1 MNTSITNHIFS
12 QTNASIRTVKQ
23 GNSILFIAKDVA
35 VALGYKDTKKA
46 IAAHCRKAV
55 MVDLREVGD
64 GANHPPIIRAGNPS
78 ATAIPESDIYRLV
91 MRSKLPAAEAFEDWV
106 VEQVLPT
113 IRKTGGYVEGISNI
127 DSGVSEDAQRLLL
140 DHFRA
145 TAIPALR
152 ELDTLNRYGNLKPE
166 QAERVLE
173 MVAARTYLPLDIV
186 RKLNESGIN
195 GLLTQGGR

>member
-23 GNSILFIAKDVA
+23 GDSILFIAKDVA
-35 VALGYKDTKKA
+35 EALGYARPDDA
-46 IAAHCRKAV
+46 IRKHCRKAIT
-55 MVDLREVGD
+55 VDLREVTRQNAGVLS
-64 GANHPPIIRAGNPS
+64 AGNPS
-78 ATAIPESDIYRLV
+78 AKAIPESDVYRLV

-106 VEQVLPT
+106 VEQVLPAL
-113 IRKTGGYVEGISNI
+113 RKTGGYVEGISNA

-173 MVAARTYLPLDIV
+173 MVAARTHLPLDIV
-186 RKLNESGIN
+186 RKLNASGID
-195 GLLTQGGR
+195 GLLTQVSR